1 MAKKKK
7 SMKSKTITKKKGVT
21 TKKNSNLKS
30 KKKTIVNSKT
40 KNIKKSEVNE
50 TKKKNQSIKNKQIE
64 EKNIVEKPIEKKA
77 IEKKTTDKKQIEKK
91 TIDKKQIEEKIKD
104 SKETKKEVIEAKKSL
119 EIDLP
124 KKKVS
129 KIEKQ
134 KEETESKQIDK
145 TKTKKKNKKVS
156 NVHKIE
162 RTKKNAFL
170 STIKKYRRKIK
181 IYGIFSVIS
190 KRMCAVIAS
199 AFLIFIFLLV
209 GLNYISPKTDLIDL
223 ESISKDI
230 DQLKTVKFNINN
242 SNEIVTSSNAYT
254 NLTNYYLY
262 DYKSTFNIDEEW
274 IKDAVIK
281 YNKSNKG
288 LYMAILPNSGYEE
301 KIKSGVNKFLNS
313 KNIKATYF
321 EYDGYMFYINSSN
334 NNSVISK
341 IKQTQIRVF
350 DILEELNTTGIENMF
365 GISSNLYTDYVVKTA
380 MLKTEITG
388 YMIFKPKNKNA
399 AVEIDRLMDE
409 YFNELEE
416 KYSND
421 EDKLKL
427 IRTRY
432 EGTYNGYL
440 VYLISKDNELVNQ
453 LIKK

>member
-7 SMKSKTITKKKGVT
+7 SMKSKTITKKKST
-21 TKKNSNLKS
+21 ASKKDSTLKS
-30 KKKTIVNSKT
+30 KKKTISNKKT
-40 KNIKKSEVNE
+40 QTTKKSATTK
-50 TKKKNQSIKNKQIE
+50 TKKKIVTEPIKSELAK
-64 EKNIVEKPIEKKA
+64 EKTELP
-77 IEKKTTDKKQIEKK
+77 KTK
-91 TIDKKQIEEKIKD
+91 
-104 SKETKKEVIEAKKSL
+104 STKKDMVDSRKNL
-119 EIDLP
+119 EIELP
-124 KKKVS
+124 KKRTS
-129 KIEKQ
+129 K
-134 KEETESKQIDK
+134 KEEIKKEIPENKQLNEI
-145 TKTKKKNKKVS
+145 KTKKKNKRIS
-156 NVHKIE
+156 NIHKIE

-181 IYGIFSVIS
+181 IYGIFSVVS
-190 KRMCAVIAS
+190 KRMCAVIVS

-254 NLTNYYLY
+254 NLTTYYLY

-281 YNKSNKG
+281 YNKNNKG

-321 EYDGYMFYINSSN
+321 EYDGYMFYISSSN

-350 DILEELNTTGIENMF
+350 DILEELNTTGIENVF